1 MINYQTLFS
10 LRTHKRIT
18 SQSLNTLPNVFIRK
32 VLSCLL
38 VGLSLLSYSLNL
50 SAKTLILLDQ
60 AGNPVVDAVIG
71 IPAVAG
77 TPNNAKN
84 IAVMDQIDKQFL
96 PRVLTIQQGQQVA
109 FPNSD
114 DIRHHVYSFSA
125 TKPFE
130 IKLFKGAVNAPIL
143 FEKSGIVVLGCNI
156 HDQMVGYI
164 YVAQDEQTFISNAQ
178 GEVLLPDSANV
189 INVWHANLSTQNT
202 KRESVDIGQLP
213 STTNGTVQLRLNLLG
228 QQQESEQSQP
238 STSKFKKKF
247 N

>member
-1 MINYQTLFS
+1 MINYLTLLS
-10 LRTHKRIT
+10 LRTTKT
-18 SQSLNTLPNVFIRK
+18 LSSQLLNIQGNTRVRAAFSYLFIGLA
-32 VLSCLL
+32 VLS
-38 VGLSLLSYSLNL
+38 YPLNV
-50 SAKTLILLDQ
+50 SAKTLLLLDQ
-60 AGNPVVDAVIG
+60 AGKPIVDAVIG
-71 IPAVAG
+71 IPAVTG
-77 TPNNAKN
+77 TPNTSQD
-84 IAVMDQIDKQFL
+84 IAVMDQVDKQFL
-96 PRVLTIQQGQQVA
+96 PRVLTIKQGQQVS

-164 YVAQDEQTFISNAQ
+164 YVAQDEHTFISNAQ
-178 GEVLLPDSANV
+178 GEVVLPDSASV
-189 INVWHANLSTQNT
+189 INVWHANLSAQNT
-202 KRESVDIGQLP
+202 KRESVDIGHLP
-213 STTNGTVQLRLNLLG
+213 STDGTVQLKLNLLG
-228 QQQESEQSQP
+228 QQQDSEPTQP